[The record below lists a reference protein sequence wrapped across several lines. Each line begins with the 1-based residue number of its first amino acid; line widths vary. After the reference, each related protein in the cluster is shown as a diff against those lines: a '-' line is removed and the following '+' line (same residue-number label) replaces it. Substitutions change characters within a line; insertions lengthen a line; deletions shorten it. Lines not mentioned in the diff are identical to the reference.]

1 MESKVVELSISNC
14 LDYICKDLCDIEAIA
29 WHGMRNTRHRTKEE
43 MKADFDK
50 ILVLCQDL
58 RKRTGVMK

>member
-1 MESKVVELSISNC
+1 MKSEVKELSISNC
-14 LDYICKDLCDIEAIA
+14 LDYICTDLRDIEAIA
-29 WHGMRNTRHRTKEE
+29 WHGMRNTGNRTKEE

-58 RKRTGVMK
+58 RKRTGIAK